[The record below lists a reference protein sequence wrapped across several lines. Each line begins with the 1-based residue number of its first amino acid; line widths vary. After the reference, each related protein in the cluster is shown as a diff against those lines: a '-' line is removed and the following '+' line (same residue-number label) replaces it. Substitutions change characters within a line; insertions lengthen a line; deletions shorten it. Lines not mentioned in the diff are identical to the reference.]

1 MELAIHDDETIR
13 LAEELAK
20 RTGMSP
26 DRAVTHALRAELERT
41 KPLPPPLTR
50 EEKLALVA
58 EIQAR
63 SRALPILDPR
73 SPEDM
78 LYDEDGLPK

>member
-1 MELAIHDDETIR
+1 MVFAIYDDETLE
-13 LAEELAK
+13 LAQELAK
-20 RTGMSP
+20 RTGMSL
-26 DRAVTHALRAELERT
+26 DRVVTHALRAELERT
-41 KPLPPPLTR
+41 KPLPARLSR
-50 EEKLALVA
+50 EEMLAAVA

-63 SRALPILDPR
+63 SRVRPILDPR